1 MSRTVSVIVSGTPGA
16 VVVELPKLER
26 MSLRTTPHCVSTL
39 APFDPSP
46 GYGPAVSSG
55 VSVSV
60 PLPDAVVVVVR
71 GRTRPVAAGRAG
83 EAARGERGGAGG
95 AGEQTEQPA
104 AGDERAEVEL
114 QAAVVVVVVIVV
126 GGVRVHGSSVR
137 RSSWE
142 PAGSG
147 P

>member
-1 MSRTVSVIVSGTPGA
+1 
-16 VVVELPKLER
+16 
-26 MSLRTTPHCVSTL
+26 MSLRTTPLWVSTL

-60 PLPDAVVVVVR
+60 PVAGR
-71 GRTRPVAAGRAG
+71 RRGGRGGRTRAVAAGGAG
-83 EAARGERGGAGG
+83 QAARGERGGAGG
-95 AGEQTEQPA
+95 AGEQTEQAA

-114 QAAVVVVVVIVV
+114 EAPVVVVVVIVV

-137 RSSWE
+137 RPTWE